1 MGKKV
6 TLDFLPWGLLLL
18 TETTGLRGRARL
30 TVSMYNGLPREVW
43 ARR

>member
-18 TETTGLRGRARL
+18 TETTGLKGRARL
-30 TVSMYNGLPREVW
+30 AVSTYNGLPRGAW